1 MPTNSPTEPK
11 LNRNVILALACVA
24 QFMVVLDL
32 AIVNVAL
39 PAMRDDLDLSGSG
52 LQWVVNAYTLAFA
65 GFLLLGGRAADLFG
79 SRKIFMLGL
88 ALFGGASVVGGLAS
102 DGALLIAA
110 RAAQGF
116 GGAIL
121 SPATLTIITT
131 TFTDPRERGKAMGL
145 WSAVAG
151 GGGTAGAILGGVLTD
166 LVNWRW
172 IFLINVPIAIG
183 ALFVA
188 RKYLNIRNQRHATK
202 LDAAGGVLVTL
213 GLVSLVYAIVSTEE
227 FGWSAPRTIATFA
240 LAAVLLTWFALHETK
255 VAKEPLMPMSIWK
268 IRSLT
273 SANLVM
279 LLSSSG
285 MFAMWFLL
293 SLELQNVRDYSPL
306 RAGFSFIPLTVAIMA
321 GAQLAPRLLP
331 RIGARR
337 MVISAY
343 AISAVGLFW
352 LAQATETSPYF
363 TSFFI
368 PGALTTFG
376 MGLAIMPIISSA
388 MVDVAPNQAGLAS
401 GLINT
406 SRQVGGA
413 IGLAVLSTLAANR
426 TADEL
431 ATATAPNLA
440 LLDGYGLGFLAASVT
455 LVAALAAATLLPSP
469 RSPKKVAARNDLETQ
484 AAAGLAEA

>member
-1 MPTNSPTEPK
+1 MPTNSLSEPK
-11 LNRNVILALACVA
+11 VNRKVILALACVA

-39 PAMRDDLDLSGSG
+39 PAMRDDLQLSGTG
-52 LQWVVNAYTLAFA
+52 LQWVINAYTLAFA

-88 ALFGGASVVGGLAS
+88 GLFGVASVVGGLAT
-102 DGALLIAA
+102 DGGLLIAA

-131 TFTDPRERGKAMGL
+131 TFTQPLERGKAMGL

-172 IFLINVPIAIG
+172 IFLINVPIALG
-183 ALFVA
+183 ALLVA
-188 RKYLNIRNQRHATK
+188 RKHLNIRNQRHATK
-202 LDAAGGVLVTL
+202 LDAAGGILVTL
-213 GLVSLVYAIVSTEE
+213 GLVSLVYAIVGTEE
-227 FGWSAPRTIATFA
+227 FGWTAPRTVGTFV
-240 LAAVLLTWFALHETK
+240 LAVVLLTWFAVHETK

-268 IRSLT
+268 IRSLA

-306 RAGFSFIPLTVAIMA
+306 RAGFAFIPLTVAIMV

-331 RIGARR
+331 RFGARR
-337 MVISAY
+337 MVIGAY
-343 AISAVGLFW
+343 ALSAIGLFW

-368 PGALTTFG
+368 PGALTTLG
-376 MGLAIMPIISSA
+376 MGLAITPIISSA
-388 MVDVAPNQAGLAS
+388 MVDVAPHQAGLAS

-413 IGLAVLSTLAANR
+413 VGLAALSTLAANR

-431 ATATAPNLA
+431 ATTAPKLA
-440 LLDGYGLGFLAASVT
+440 LLDGYGVAFLAASVT

-469 RSPKKVAARNDLETQ
+469 KGPKKVAQQNDVQTQ
-484 AAAGLAEA
+484 AAAGLVEA